1 MKKQISILRSLTASL
16 LALTMLCALPL
27 FTACG
32 EDSTE
37 PVETP
42 KKELPADAGA
52 ITQTPLEDGTI
63 ELSVAVIAG
72 AETYRWYKDGE
83 SVQNSA
89 DRTYLVRKSGNYK
102 VAGVNRN
109 GEGKA
114 SEEVKVT
121 LLSELLPAT
130 PTKID
135 ARLLPDGS
143 AEISVDEIER
153 ATSYRFY
160 RDSELVQEGE
170 SRVYIDPKPTV
181 SYGVS
186 GVNEYGEGQA
196 CFVTVEWAEPYVA
209 IEATKLAFNDIQ
221 IKVDVMGVAGYYAG
235 NTMTEAFV
243 AEDVLASLEMLT
255 PSTQMHYEGALVDF
269 PEPSGEV
276 IMPGIS
282 YTIWV
287 VFPKEDSNYTVEDI
301 LTFEFTAAELTSG
314 GSINVEAGK
323 PYITQNEVEVELS
336 AEGAYAIH
344 MAWLTEEQQAALTD
358 TAAKAEMLLN
368 ATQFE
373 GDSAFA
379 NSSTTLVLEPETN
392 VYLMALAIDQEGRYG
407 EIFEQMYTTLPEP
420 KTFTLILDEE
430 LCSYTET
437 SASIQWT
444 IEDGEAVETVYYM
457 APADDNFWLSTLGE
471 SFDRAIEYI
480 QIYPT
485 HKNFNKVTNQTSV
498 ELTGLTEGRRYV
510 FVAVAFDA
518 DGNPSVGDGIFF
530 TPQSNVVFVKRYL
543 EDGTENPE
551 WTASCPTIHVAD
563 YCFVKAQFTRLF
575 WTVDLAEGTTGY
587 TTAIS
592 AAYVA
597 ESFSTEKA
605 WAQDIV
611 ANPDNSYSVY
621 YWEPDDPRYPDP
633 NHELGGG
640 SSVSARSTEVFED
653 KIYYNPRAHGDTKI
667 YVTWKDAQGRL
678 YECVSVD
685 MPIIEAE

>member
-32 EDSTE
+32 SNEENEPTPAPK
-37 PVETP
+37 PVE
-42 KKELPADAGA
+42 KVLPADAGA
-52 ITQTPLEDGTI
+52 ITLTEQEDGSVL
-63 ELSVAVIAG
+63 LSVEPIEH
-72 AETYRWYKDGE
+72 AESYNWYKEGE
-83 SVQNSA
+83 SVQHTAS
-89 DRTYLVRKSGNYK
+89 RTYLATESGMYK
-102 VAGVNRN
+102 VAGVNAD

-121 LLSELLPAT
+121 IQQPEPPQPEEPEAT
-130 PTKID
+130 
-135 ARLLPDGS
+135 
-143 AEISVDEIER
+143 
-153 ATSYRFY
+153 
-160 RDSELVQEGE
+160 
-170 SRVYIDPKPTV
+170 
-181 SYGVS
+181 
-186 GVNEYGEGQA
+186 
-196 CFVTVEWAEPYVA
+196 

-221 IKVDVMGVAGYYAG
+221 ITADIQGVTSYYAG
-235 NTMTEAFV
+235 NMMSEIFV
-243 AEDVLASLEMLT
+243 AEDILSYLEMMT

-269 PEPSGEV
+269 PEPSGE
-276 IMPGIS
+276 IILPGIS

-314 GSINVEAGK
+314 GSINIEAGK

-344 MAWLTEEQQAALTD
+344 MAWLTTEQMEALTE
-358 TAAKAEMLLN
+358 TEAKAEMLLN

-379 NSSTTLVLEPETN
+379 NSSTALVLEPETN
-392 VYLMALAIDQEGRYG
+392 VYLLALAIDQEGRYG

-437 SASIQWT
+437 TASIQWT
-444 IEDGEAVETVYYM
+444 IEDGEAVETVYYT
-457 APADDNFWLSTLGE
+457 APADDNFWVSTLGE

-485 HKNFNKVTNQTSV
+485 NKNFNKVTNQTSV

-592 AAYVA
+592 ATYVA

-611 ANPDNSYSVY
+611 ANPDNAYSVY

>member
-32 EDSTE
+32 SNEENEPTPAPK
-37 PVETP
+37 PVE
-42 KKELPADAGA
+42 KVLPADAGA
-52 ITQTPLEDGTI
+52 ITLTEQEDGSVL
-63 ELSVAVIAG
+63 LSVEPIEH
-72 AETYRWYKDGE
+72 AESYNWYKEGE
-83 SVQNSA
+83 SVQHTAS
-89 DRTYLVRKSGNYK
+89 RTYLATESGMYK
-102 VAGVNRN
+102 VAGVNAD
-109 GEGKA
+109 GEGK
-114 SEEVKVT
+114 S
-121 LLSELLPAT
+121 
-130 PTKID
+130 
-135 ARLLPDGS
+135 S
-143 AEISVDEIER
+143 AEVQVTIKQPEPPQPEEPE
-153 ATSYRFY
+153 AT
-160 RDSELVQEGE
+160 
-170 SRVYIDPKPTV
+170 
-181 SYGVS
+181 
-186 GVNEYGEGQA
+186 
-196 CFVTVEWAEPYVA
+196 

-221 IKVDVMGVAGYYAG
+221 ITADIQGVAGYYAG
-235 NTMTEAFV
+235 NMMSEIFV
-243 AEDVLASLEMLT
+243 AEEILSYLETMT

-269 PEPSGEV
+269 PEPSGE
-276 IMPGIS
+276 IILPGVS

-344 MAWLTEEQQAALTD
+344 MAWLTAEQMEALTE
-358 TAAKAEMLLN
+358 TEAKAEMLLN

-379 NSSTTLVLEPETN
+379 NSSTALVLEPETN

-444 IEDGEAVETVYYM
+444 IEDGEAVETIYYM
-457 APADDNFWLSTLGE
+457 APADDNFWVSTLGE

>member
-1 MKKQISILRSLTASL
+1 MKKQISILRCLVSSL
-16 LALTMLCALPL
+16 LAMTLLCAIPL

-52 ITQTPLEDGTI
+52 ITQTPQEDGTI
-63 ELSVAVIAG
+63 KLSVAEIAG

-83 SVQNSA
+83 SVQNST

-135 ARLLPDGS
+135 TRLLPDGS

-255 PSTQMHYEGALVDF
+255 PSTQMTYEGALVDF

-276 IMPGIS
+276 ILPGES
-282 YTIWV
+282 YTVWV
-287 VFPKEDSNYTVEDI
+287 VLSKGEDYTVEDI
-301 LTFEFTAAELTSG
+301 LTFEFTAPELTSG
-314 GSINVEAGK
+314 GSINVVADD
-323 PYITQNEVEVELS
+323 PYLTQTEVEVELS
-336 AEGAYAIH
+336 AKGAYAIH
-344 MAWLTEEQQAALTD
+344 LAWLTAEQMAACTD
-358 TAAKAEMLLN
+358 TAAKVEVLLN

-373 GDSAFA
+373 GESAFA
-379 NSSTTLVLEPETN
+379 NSGTSLLLEPETD
-392 VYLMALAIDQEGRYG
+392 VYLLALAIDNEGRYG
-407 EIFEQMYTTLPEP
+407 EIFEQKYTTLPEP
-420 KTFTLILDEE
+420 KTFTLTISEE

-437 SASIQWT
+437 SAEIHWT
-444 IEDGEAVETVYYM
+444 IEDGEAAKVVYYL
-457 APADDNFWLSTLGE
+457 APADDNFWLSNLGE

-480 QIYPT
+480 QINPA
-485 HKNFNKVTNQTSV
+485 HANFKSTTGNSIEFTN
-498 ELTGLTEGRRYV
+498 LKEGTRYV

-518 DGNPSVGDGIFF
+518 DDIPSMGDGTYF
-530 TPQSNVVFVKRYL
+530 TPQSNVVFVSRYL

-551 WTASCPTIHVAD
+551 WTATCPTIQVQD
-563 YCFVKAQFTRLF
+563 FCFLKGQMTRLF
-575 WTVDLAEGTTGY
+575 WMVDLVEGTTGY
-587 TTAIS
+587 TAAIS
-592 AAYVA
+592 ASYVA
-597 ESFSTEKA
+597 ETFPTAKA
-605 WAQDIV
+605 WAQDIM
-611 ANPDNSYSVY
+611 NDPDDAYSVY
-621 YWEPDDPRYPDP
+621 YWIPDDPAYPDP
-633 NHELGGG
+633 NDERGTGG
-640 SSVSARSTEVFED
+640 VSKGAPSTQVFED
-653 KIYYNPRAHGDTKI
+653 KIYYHPYGAGDMKI
-667 YVTWKDAQGRL
+667 YVTWTDSEGRL

-685 MPIIEAE
+685 MPVIEAK

>member
-1 MKKQISILRSLTASL
+1 MKKQISILRCLVSSL
-16 LALTMLCALPL
+16 LAMTMFCATPL

-52 ITQTPLEDGTI
+52 ITQTPQEDGTI
-63 ELSVAVIAG
+63 KLSVAEIAG

-83 SVQNSA
+83 SVQNST

-130 PTKID
+130 PTKINT
-135 ARLLPDGS
+135 RLLPDGS

-160 RDSELVQEGE
+160 RNSELVQEGE

-255 PSTQMHYEGALVDF
+255 PSTQMTYEGALVDF

-276 IMPGIS
+276 ILPGES
-282 YTIWV
+282 YTVWV
-287 VFPKEDSNYTVEDI
+287 VLSKGEDYTVEDI
-301 LTFEFTAAELTSG
+301 LTFEFTAPELTSG
-314 GSINVEAGK
+314 GSINVVADD
-323 PYITQNEVEVELS
+323 PYLTQTEVEVELS
-336 AEGAYAIH
+336 AKGAYAIH
-344 MAWLTEEQQAALTD
+344 LAWLTAEQMAACTD
-358 TAAKAEMLLN
+358 TAAKVEVLLN

-373 GDSAFA
+373 GESAFA
-379 NSSTTLVLEPETN
+379 NSGTSLLLEPETD
-392 VYLMALAIDQEGRYG
+392 VYLLALAIDNEGRYG
-407 EIFEQMYTTLPEP
+407 EIFEQKYTTLPEP
-420 KTFTLILDEE
+420 KTFTLTISEE

-437 SASIQWT
+437 SAEIHWT
-444 IEDGEAVETVYYM
+444 IEDGEAAKVVYYL
-457 APADDNFWLSTLGE
+457 APADDNFWLSNLGE

-480 QIYPT
+480 QINPA
-485 HKNFNKVTNQTSV
+485 HANFKSTTGNSIEFTN
-498 ELTGLTEGRRYV
+498 LKEGTRYV

-518 DGNPSVGDGIFF
+518 DDIPSMGDGTYF
-530 TPQSNVVFVKRYL
+530 TPQSNVVFVSRYL

-551 WTASCPTIHVAD
+551 WTATCPTIQVQD
-563 YCFVKAQFTRLF
+563 FCFLKGQMTRLF
-575 WTVDLAEGTTGY
+575 WMVDLVEGTTGY
-587 TTAIS
+587 TAAIS
-592 AAYVA
+592 ASYVA
-597 ESFSTEKA
+597 ETFPTAKA
-605 WAQDIV
+605 WAQDIM
-611 ANPDNSYSVY
+611 NDPDDAYSVY
-621 YWEPDDPRYPDP
+621 YWIPDDPAYPDP
-633 NHELGGG
+633 NDERGTGG
-640 SSVSARSTEVFED
+640 VSKGAPSTQVFED
-653 KIYYNPRAHGDTKI
+653 KIYYHPYGAGDMKI
-667 YVTWKDAQGRL
+667 YVTWTDSEGRL

-685 MPIIEAE
+685 MPVIEAK